1 MKLYIKTII
10 LFITEHPQDST
21 KLILPSNSYA
31 ICKSYKGLI
40 IYPNV
45 DYGPCDGN
53 LLIKYRGDT
62 VLNNGFQVLS

>member
-31 ICKSYKGLI
+31 NLQIVQGVNYI
-40 IYPNV
+40 PANV
-45 DYGPCDGN
+45 DYGHFYDGN
-53 LLIKYRGDT
+53 LLINIG
-62 VLNNGFQVLS
+62 VILF